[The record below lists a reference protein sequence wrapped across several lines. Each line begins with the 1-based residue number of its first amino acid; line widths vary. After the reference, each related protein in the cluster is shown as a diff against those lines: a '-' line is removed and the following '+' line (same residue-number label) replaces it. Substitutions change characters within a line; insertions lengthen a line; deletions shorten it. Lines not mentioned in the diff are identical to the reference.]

1 MAQMTK
7 KRQAVMAKVD
17 RTKLYPLTEAVQTLK
32 ECATAKFDEAV
43 DVAVNLGVDPRHAD
57 QLVRGTVALPHG
69 TGKKLRVAVFAK
81 GEAAEEA
88 KKAGA
93 EVVGADDLADKVLK
107 GFMEFDRVVATP
119 ECMPVV
125 GKLGKVLGPKGL
137 MPNPKLGS
145 VTKDVAKAVKDI
157 KAGLVEFRVEKN
169 GIVHAMVGRAS
180 FDATKVEANIR
191 AFMAAINAAKPT
203 GAKGQYIKGM
213 AISSTMGPGFKI
225 DLSSLSA

>member
-1 MAQMTK
+1 MAKVTK
-7 KRQAVMAKVD
+7 KRQVVMAKVD
-17 RTKLYPLTEAVQTLK
+17 RTKLYPLTEAVQVLK

-81 GEAAEEA
+81 GDAAEAA

-93 EVVGADDLADKVLK
+93 EVVGADDLAEKVLK
-107 GFMEFDRVVATP
+107 GFMDFDRVVSTP
-119 ECMPVV
+119 DCMPVV

-145 VTKDVAKAVKDI
+145 VTPDVAKAVKEI

-180 FDATKVEANIR
+180 FDATKMEDNIR
-191 AFMAAINAAKPT
+191 AFMAAINAAKPS
-203 GAKGQYIKGM
+203 GAKGQYIKAM

-225 DLSSLSA
+225 DPSSLSA